1 VADVLTKG
9 LSSARFLFLKSKLMV
24 ISSPIS
30 LQLMQTVQQL
40 MMMKLKIK
48 PWQPMLESQTE
59 QIIL

>member
-1 VADVLTKG
+1 VADVFTKG